1 MLADLCASSMSALPS
16 QLGRAWA
23 GRLRRLMPLLAVAAS
38 MAACGP
44 ATAPRQAASAVPAVT
59 GATPNPAV
67 LAPGAPPAS
76 AKKVEITFVDLDSFD
91 KSVEKALAS
100 GAPEVEV
107 KLLAGMSPNQIAP
120 RLGRW
125 INTVQDNGGDVQ
137 VTGAPRT
144 RSLGLLASL
153 GELIYKAW
161 NDARLQGL
169 VKGVDA
175 EMAMNGDKIQAVTF
189 RRR

>member
-1 MLADLCASSMSALPS
+1 MRADLCASSMSALSWQP
-16 QLGRAWA
+16 GRALA
-23 GRLRRLMPLLAVAAS
+23 GRLRRVMPLLALAAS

-44 ATAPRQAASAVPAVT
+44 ATAPRQAVADATTVN
-59 GATPNPAV
+59 GAEPNAAV
-67 LAPGAPPAS
+67 LTSGAPTAS

-175 EMAMNGDKIQAVTF
+175 EMAMNGDKIRAVTF